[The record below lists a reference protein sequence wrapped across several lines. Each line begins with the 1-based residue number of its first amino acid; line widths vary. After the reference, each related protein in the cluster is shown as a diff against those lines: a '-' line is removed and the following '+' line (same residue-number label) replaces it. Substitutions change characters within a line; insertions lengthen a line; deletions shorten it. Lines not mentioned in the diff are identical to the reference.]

1 VIDLSAIPEEFRAP
15 FQVMQQENLRL
26 VQIIKLKDEQIR
38 LLNLQKWGPKAEK
51 LSDGQLAL
59 LPGELLVMAQ
69 EIEQEANQP
78 EEARKLPRAKK
89 PRGPHP
95 GRESLPEHLERRET
109 IIPCAPQDCACTK
122 CGQPRPIIGYDEREE
137 LGCEPAKFFVQVIK
151 REKRGS
157 HCHEEQGVAVAAAP
171 GQIVPK
177 GKLSNDFI
185 IEALA
190 AKFQQHTPIYRQCAV
205 LAEEQGIFLS
215 RQTVNEAILAAGQL
229 LIPVVQA
236 QARELLKND
245 YIQADETTVPC
256 QTEEKKGK
264 NHRAYIWEFSQ
275 PGGLVVFDFQMGRSR
290 RGPAEFLKS
299 FKGKVQCDGYSA
311 YAKLGPDIKY
321 VACMAHIRR
330 EFMNASKVTPKDP
343 LPVEVLF
350 QIGLLYEIER
360 QARSEQLSAEARLG
374 LRHQKSQPILRALHQ
389 RIMAIRQAINPGGT
403 LAKACNYALGQW
415 SRMEEYLKDGQIEI
429 DNNWCEG
436 AMRPIAL
443 GRKNWLH
450 VGSQEA
456 GPKLAA
462 IMSIVETCRRL
473 DIQLRLYLR
482 SVLPKLGAWPINRV
496 GELTP
501 ANWKAAQKY

>member
-1 VIDLSAIPEEFRAP
+1 MDLSAIPEEFRAP

-59 LPGELLVMAQ
+59 LPGELLVTTP

-109 IIPCAPQDCACTK
+109 IIPCARQDCACAK

-171 GQIVPK
+171 EQIVPK

-205 LAEEQGIFLS
+205 LAEDQGIFLS
-215 RQTVNEAILAAGQL
+215 RQTLNEAILAAGQL
-229 LIPVVQA
+229 LIPVVNA
-236 QARELLKND
+236 QARELLKSD

-256 QTEEKKGK
+256 QTEEKTGK

-330 EFMNASKVTPKDP
+330 EFMNASKVAPKDP

-350 QIGLLYEIER
+350 QIGVLYEIER
-360 QARSEQLSAEARLG
+360 QARREQLGPEARLD
-374 LRHQKSQPILRALHQ
+374 LRNQRSRPILTALHQ
-389 RIMAIRQAINPGGT
+389 RIVAIRQAINPGGA
-403 LAKACNYALGQW
+403 LAKACQYALGQW
-415 SRMEEYLKDGQIEI
+415 SRMEEYLEDGQIEI

-482 SVLPKLGAWPINRV
+482 NVLPKLGSWPINRV
-496 GELTP
+496 SELTP
-501 ANWKAAQKY
+501 ANWKAAQNS